1 MVPVPSI
8 WSGALPAVR
17 RAECREGARPR
28 VSIDTRLALGAS
40 SEAPERARMVTTIS
54 QRWPCRLGR
63 HVPPTG
69 TDPRCGRRVA
79 ASETWCSRPRDIG
92 TRRRCPTHSGE
103 RPTRHGHARL
113 ARRSTLSRVVAGYH
127 PPTRTYV
134 YHQHVTI
141 KPSDL
146 GESGWASCV
155 ARASRVCT
163 KPPGR
168 RVRHFEGRHR
178 ISYSSIRSPVGP
190 RRPGRHGEV
199 GGVLIS
205 ILG

>member
-1 MVPVPSI
+1 MAPVPSI

-17 RAECREGARPR
+17 RAECREGARLG
-28 VSIDTRLALGAS
+28 VSIDTRLAPRAC
-40 SEAPERARMVTTIS
+40 SEVPERARMVTTIS

-63 HVPPTG
+63 HVPPAG

-92 TRRRCPTHSGE
+92 TRRRCPTHSGA
-103 RPTRHGHARL
+103 RPTRQDHARL

-134 YHQHVTI
+134 YHQRATL
-141 KPSDL
+141 KPSAL

-155 ARASRVCT
+155 ARASQICT
-163 KPPGR
+163 NPPGR
-168 RVRHFEGRHR
+168 RLRHFGGGDR
-178 ISYSSIRSPVGP
+178 ISCYRIRSPVSP
-190 RRPGRHGEV
+190 CPPARYGEL
-199 GGVLIS
+199 GGVLVS